1 MGTCN
6 KQSYATIG
14 EVPDLRNMQTFSAL
28 VDLPRNILIAE
39 GIEEIS
45 LIILNHA
52 KKLTDSKFGFTG
64 YIDPLTNYLISPTLT
79 VEIWENCKIK
89 DKNYIFKEFKGLW
102 GWVLLNK
109 QPLLTNNP
117 SSDPRSTG
125 IPEGHII
132 IENFLSV
139 PALIKDELVGQISLA
154 NSSRDYTEQDI
165 ITLQQLA
172 SLYAI
177 AINRKRSEEKL
188 MQSLEALQAVYNIA
202 TTLRGSYEMLCE
214 QVVFT
219 LAKFLK
225 IACVSIQHIKED
237 KVTII
242 SKICDGILF
251 HNETELLSESPCFE
265 AIAAKKPL
273 QIIMKEKR
281 KFPLYKKFKSC
292 ILSPILIE
300 GETKGYICAMDY
312 SERKFSEDELRLLE
326 IFSKHVAYEL
336 ERIEMENKLRYL
348 DKMKLL
354 GQLAAGVAH
363 EVRNPLNAILAIAE
377 ALFQDIKDI
386 GENPDYYKPFLN
398 HIRSQVDRLSNL
410 MSDLLDL
417 GKPIKHETF
426 QKEYLPEICLA
437 TIDLWK
443 QTPLSKDYKIIFIQP
458 EEKENLYLMADS
470 SRLQQVFL
478 NVIENACNHSPR
490 GSDIQFII
498 LNPKGGFIKIQV
510 IDQGTGVP
518 SENLP
523 KVFEPFFTSRKKGTG
538 LGLSLVKHIV
548 QSHGGEVTIWNNT
561 PSPGCT
567 IEITLP
573 LFKGEE

>member
-1 MGTCN
+1 MGNCK
-6 KQSYATIG
+6 KQSYATIN
-14 EVPDLRNMQTFSAL
+14 EVPNLQDIKIFSAL
-28 VDLPRNILIAE
+28 VDLPRDILIAE

-45 LIILNHA
+45 LTILNHA
-52 KKLTDSKFGFTG
+52 KNLTNSRFGFVG
-64 YIDPLTNYLISPTLT
+64 YIDPLTNYLVSPTLT
-79 VEIWENCKIK
+79 TEIWDNCKIK

-139 PALIKDELVGQISLA
+139 PAMIKDELVGQISLA
-154 NSSRDYTEQDI
+154 NSSRDYNEQDI
-165 ITLQQLA
+165 VTLQQIA

-177 AINRKRSEEKL
+177 AINRKRAEEKL
-188 MQSLEALQAVYNIA
+188 VQSLEALQAVYNIA

-214 QVVFT
+214 QVVFN

-225 IACVSIQHIKED
+225 IACVSVQHIKED
-237 KVTII
+237 KITIV
-242 SKICDGILF
+242 SKICDGILS
-251 HNETELLSESPCFE
+251 HNEIESLSESPCSE
-265 AIAAKKPL
+265 AIEARKPL
-273 QIIMKEKR
+273 QFIMKDQG

-292 ILSPILIE
+292 MLAPILIE
-300 GETKGYICAMDY
+300 GETKGFICAMDY
-312 SERKFSEDELRLLE
+312 SDRKFNEDELRLLE
-326 IFSKHVAYEL
+326 IFSKHISYEL
-336 ERIEMENKLRYL
+336 ERIEMEKKLRHL

-417 GKPIKHETF
+417 GKPIKQETF

-443 QTPLSKDYKIIFIQP
+443 QMPISRDYKIIFIQP
-458 EEKENLYLMADS
+458 EEKEKLYLMADS

-478 NVIENACNHSPR
+478 NVLENACHHSPR
-490 GSDIQFII
+490 GSDIQFVI
-498 LNPKGGFIKIQV
+498 LNPKGGFIKIHI

-518 SENLP
+518 SENLS

-561 PSPGCT
+561 PPPGCT

>member
-1 MGTCN
+1 M
-6 KQSYATIG
+6 YALNSQNS
-14 EVPDLRNMQTFSAL
+14 DLLNIEAVSAII
-28 VDLPRNILIAE
+28 DLSRNILTAVDID
-39 GIEEIS
+39 EIS
-45 LIILNHA
+45 LIVLRHA
-52 KKLTDSKFGFTG
+52 EKLTNSKFGFVG
-64 YIDPLTNYLISPTLT
+64 YIDPITNYLVSPTLT
-79 VEIWENCKIK
+79 REIWEKCRIK
-89 DKNYIFKEFKGLW
+89 DKNYVFKEFKGLW

-125 IPEGHII
+125 IPEGHIK

-154 NSSRDYTEQDI
+154 NSSRDYTENDI
-165 ITLQQLA
+165 IVLQQLA

-188 MQSLEALQAVYNIA
+188 VQSLEALQAVYSIA

-225 IACVSIQHIKED
+225 VACVYIQHIKED
-237 KVTII
+237 KITII
-242 SKICDGILF
+242 SKMCNGVLSS
-251 HNETELLSESPCFE
+251 NETELLSESPCSE
-265 AIAAKKPL
+265 VIEIKKPL
-273 QIIMKEKR
+273 QIAINE
-281 KFPLYKKFKSC
+281 KFPLYKNFKSC
-292 ILSPILIE
+292 IFAPILID
-300 GETKGYICAMDY
+300 GETKGFICALDY
-312 SERKFSEDELRLLE
+312 SERNFSEDELRLLE
-326 IFSKHVAYEL
+326 IFSKHIAYEL
-336 ERIEMENKLRYL
+336 ERMEMENKLRYL

-417 GKPIKHETF
+417 GKPTKQENF
-426 QKEYLPEICLA
+426 QKEYLPEICFA

-458 EEKENLYLMADS
+458 EIKDNLFLMADS

-478 NVIENACNHSPR
+478 NVLENACHHSPQ
-490 GSDIQFII
+490 GSEIQFVI
-498 LNPKGGFIKIQV
+498 LNPKGGFVKIQV
-510 IDQGTGVP
+510 IDHGTGIP
-518 SENLP
+518 PENLP

-548 QSHGGEVTIWNNT
+548 QAHGGEVIIWNNS
-561 PSPGCT
+561 PEPGCT
-567 IEITLP
+567 IEIALP
-573 LFKGEE
+573 LFKEDENESQNSFN